1 MIKRNLLLI
10 LLTALVGIA
19 VFNAS
24 SSDEQVNTIS
34 DINNGIEVNSLKQV
48 PSLSIEEIKTEFVIL
63 NLWASWCIPCQNEV
77 DELLKIS
84 EQSNITVI
92 GILVDDSVS
101 NGREFIKDNKITYK
115 NVLEEEESDIVLSQ
129 FSWTGIPTTLVLDRN
144 LSILHTLNGCL
155 LYTSPSPRDRTRSRM
170 PSSA

>member
-10 LLTALVGIA
+10 LLTALVGVA

-34 DINNGIEVNSLKQV
+34 DINNGIEVDSLKQI
-48 PSLSIEEIKTEFVIL
+48 PSLSIEETKTEFVIL

-92 GILVDDSVS
+92 GILVDDSAS

-144 LSILHTLNGCL
+144 LSILHTLNGEITANEIIEL
-155 LYTSPSPRDRTRSRM
+155 TK
-170 PSSA
+170 

>member
-34 DINNGIEVNSLKQV
+34 DINNGIEVDSLKQL
-48 PSLSIEEIKTEFVIL
+48 PSLSIAEIKTEFVIL

-92 GILVDDSVS
+92 GILVDDSAS

-144 LSILHTLNGCL
+144 LSILHTLNGEITANEIIEL
-155 LYTSPSPRDRTRSRM
+155 TK
-170 PSSA
+170 

>member
-19 VFNAS
+19 VLNSS

-34 DINNGIEVNSLKQV
+34 DINNGIEVDSLKQV
-48 PSLSIEEIKTEFVIL
+48 HSLSIEEIKTEFVIL

-77 DELLKIS
+77 DELLKVS

-92 GILVDDSVS
+92 GILVDDSTS
-101 NGREFIKDNKITYK
+101 NGRKFIKDNKITYK
-115 NVLEEEESDIVLSQ
+115 NILEEEESDIVLSQ
-129 FSWTGIPTTLVLDRN
+129 FNWTGIPTTLILNRN
-144 LSILHTLNGCL
+144 LFILYTLNGEITANEIIEL
-155 LYTSPSPRDRTRSRM
+155 TK
-170 PSSA
+170 

>member
-34 DINNGIEVNSLKQV
+34 DINNGIEVDSLKQV
-48 PSLSIEEIKTEFVIL
+48 PSLSIEEIETEFVIL

-144 LSILHTLNGCL
+144 LSILHTLNGEITANEIIEL
-155 LYTSPSPRDRTRSRM
+155 TK
-170 PSSA
+170 

>member
-1 MIKRNLLLI
+1 MIKRNLLLM

-34 DINNGIEVNSLKQV
+34 DINNGIEVDSLKQV

-92 GILVDDSVS
+92 GILVDDSAS
-101 NGREFIKDNKITYK
+101 NGREFIEDNKITYK
-115 NVLEEEESDIVLSQ
+115 NILEEEASDLILSQ
-129 FSWTGIPTTLVLDRN
+129 FSWTGIPTTLVLDSN
-144 LSILHTLNGCL
+144 LLILHTLNGEITANEIIEL
-155 LYTSPSPRDRTRSRM
+155 TK
-170 PSSA
+170 

>member
-19 VFNAS
+19 VLNAS
-24 SSDEQVNTIS
+24 SSEEQVNTIS
-34 DINNGIEVNSLKQV
+34 DINNGIEVDSLKQV

-92 GILVDDSVS
+92 GILVDDSAS

-115 NVLEEEESDIVLSQ
+115 NVLEEEESDIVLSE
-129 FSWTGIPTTLVLDRN
+129 FNWIGIPTTLVLDRN
-144 LSILHTLNGCL
+144 LSILHTLNGEITANEIFEL
-155 LYTSPSPRDRTRSRM
+155 TK
-170 PSSA
+170 

>member
-34 DINNGIEVNSLKQV
+34 DINNGIEVDSLKQV

-92 GILVDDSVS
+92 GILVDDSAS

-115 NVLEEEESDIVLSQ
+115 NILEEAESDIVLSQ
-129 FSWTGIPTTLVLDRN
+129 FNWTGIPTTLVLDKN
-144 LSILHTLNGCL
+144 LSILHTLNGEITANEIIEL
-155 LYTSPSPRDRTRSRM
+155 TK
-170 PSSA
+170 

>member
-24 SSDEQVNTIS
+24 SSDEQVSTIS
-34 DINNGIEVNSLKQV
+34 DINNGIEVDSLKQV

-92 GILVDDSVS
+92 GILVDDSAS

-144 LSILHTLNGCL
+144 LSILHTLNGEITANEIIEL
-155 LYTSPSPRDRTRSRM
+155 TK
-170 PSSA
+170 

>member
-34 DINNGIEVNSLKQV
+34 DINNGIEVDALKQV

-92 GILVDDSVS
+92 GILVDDSAS

-144 LSILHTLNGCL
+144 LSILHTLNGEITANEIIGL
-155 LYTSPSPRDRTRSRM
+155 TK
-170 PSSA
+170 

>member
-34 DINNGIEVNSLKQV
+34 DINNGIEVDSLKQV
-48 PSLSIEEIKTEFVIL
+48 NSLSIEEINTEFIIL

-92 GILVDDSVS
+92 GILVDDSAS

-129 FSWTGIPTTLVLDRN
+129 FSWTGIPTTLVLDSN
-144 LSILHTLNGCL
+144 LSILHTLNGEITANEIIEL
-155 LYTSPSPRDRTRSRM
+155 TK
-170 PSSA
+170 

>member
-34 DINNGIEVNSLKQV
+34 DINNGIEVDSLKQV
-48 PSLSIEEIKTEFVIL
+48 PSLNIEEIKTEFVIL

-92 GILVDDSVS
+92 GILVDDSAS
-101 NGREFIKDNKITYK
+101 NGREFIKDYKITYK
-115 NVLEEEESDIVLSQ
+115 NVLDEEESDIVLSQ

-144 LSILHTLNGCL
+144 LSILHTLNGEITANEIIEL
-155 LYTSPSPRDRTRSRM
+155 TK
-170 PSSA
+170 

>member
-34 DINNGIEVNSLKQV
+34 DINNGIEVDSLKQV

-84 EQSNITVI
+84 KQSNITVI
-92 GILVDDSVS
+92 GILVDDSAS
-101 NGREFIKDNKITYK
+101 NGKEFIKDNKITYK
-115 NVLEEEESDIVLSQ
+115 NILEEAESDIVLSQ
-129 FSWTGIPTTLVLDRN
+129 FNWTGIPTTLVLDRN
-144 LSILHTLNGCL
+144 LSILHTLNGEITANEIIEL
-155 LYTSPSPRDRTRSRM
+155 TK
-170 PSSA
+170 

>member
-34 DINNGIEVNSLKQV
+34 DINNGIEVDSLKQV

-92 GILVDDSVS
+92 GILVDDSAS
-101 NGREFIKDNKITYK
+101 NGREFIKDNKISYK

-144 LSILHTLNGCL
+144 LLILHTLNGEITANEIIEL
-155 LYTSPSPRDRTRSRM
+155 TK
-170 PSSA
+170 

>member
-10 LLTALVGIA
+10 LLTALVAIA

-34 DINNGIEVNSLKQV
+34 DINNGIEVDSLKQV

-92 GILVDDSVS
+92 GILVDDSAS
-101 NGREFIKDNKITYK
+101 NGKEFIKDNKVTYK
-115 NVLEEEESDIVLSQ
+115 NILEEAESDIVLSQ
-129 FSWTGIPTTLVLDRN
+129 FNWTGIPTTLVLDRN
-144 LSILHTLNGCL
+144 LSILHTLNGEITANEIIEL
-155 LYTSPSPRDRTRSRM
+155 TK
-170 PSSA
+170 

>member
-19 VFNAS
+19 VLNAS

-34 DINNGIEVNSLKQV
+34 DINNGIEVDSLKQLH
-48 PSLSIEEIKTEFVIL
+48 SLSIEESKTEFVIL

-92 GILVDDSVS
+92 GILVDDSAS

-129 FSWTGIPTTLVLDRN
+129 FNWTGIPTTLVLDRN
-144 LSILHTLNGCL
+144 LSILHTLNGEITANEIIEL
-155 LYTSPSPRDRTRSRM
+155 TK
-170 PSSA
+170 

>member
-19 VFNAS
+19 VLNAS
-24 SSDEQVNTIS
+24 SSDEQVKTIS
-34 DINNGIEVNSLKQV
+34 DINNGIEVDSLKQV
-48 PSLSIEEIKTEFVIL
+48 HSLNIEEIKTEFVIL

-92 GILVDDSVS
+92 GILVDDSAS
-101 NGREFIKDNKITYK
+101 NGREFIEDNKITYK
-115 NVLEEEESDIVLSQ
+115 NILEEAESDIVLSQ
-129 FSWTGIPTTLVLDRN
+129 FNWTGIPTTLVLDRN
-144 LSILHTLNGCL
+144 LSILHTLNGEITANEIIEL
-155 LYTSPSPRDRTRSRM
+155 TK
-170 PSSA
+170 

>member
-34 DINNGIEVNSLKQV
+34 DINNGIEVDSLKQV
-48 PSLSIEEIKTEFVIL
+48 HSLNIEEIKTEFVIL

-92 GILVDDSVS
+92 GILVDDWAS

-144 LSILHTLNGCL
+144 LSILHTLNGEITANEIIEL
-155 LYTSPSPRDRTRSRM
+155 TK
-170 PSSA
+170 

>member
-34 DINNGIEVNSLKQV
+34 DINNGIEVDSLKQV

-92 GILVDDSVS
+92 GILVDDSAS
-101 NGREFIKDNKITYK
+101 NGKEFIKDNKITYK
-115 NVLEEEESDIVLSQ
+115 NILEEAESDIVLSQ
-129 FSWTGIPTTLVLDRN
+129 FNWTGIPTTLVLDKN
-144 LSILHTLNGCL
+144 LSILHTFNGEITANEIIEL
-155 LYTSPSPRDRTRSRM
+155 TK
-170 PSSA
+170 

>member
-34 DINNGIEVNSLKQV
+34 DINNGIEVDSLKQV
-48 PSLSIEEIKTEFVIL
+48 PSLSIEEIKTEFIIL
-63 NLWASWCIPCQNEV
+63 NIWASWCIPCQNEV

-144 LSILHTLNGCL
+144 LSILHTLNGEITANEIIEL
-155 LYTSPSPRDRTRSRM
+155 TK
-170 PSSA
+170 

>member
-34 DINNGIEVNSLKQV
+34 DINNGIEVDSLKQV

-92 GILVDDSVS
+92 GILVDDSAS
-101 NGREFIKDNKITYK
+101 NGREFIKDNKIITAYK
-115 NVLEEEESDIVLSQ
+115 NGKYNLIVNYQ
-129 FSWTGIPTTLVLDRN
+129 
-144 LSILHTLNGCL
+144 NGCQVSNDIL
-155 LYTSPSPRDRTRSRM
+155 IDIN
-170 PSSA
+170 

>member
-34 DINNGIEVNSLKQV
+34 DINNGIEVDSLKQV

-92 GILVDDSVS
+92 GILVDDSAS
-101 NGREFIKDNKITYK
+101 NGREFIKDNRITYK
-115 NVLEEEESDIVLSQ
+115 NILEEEESDIVLSQ
-129 FSWTGIPTTLVLDRN
+129 FNWSGIPTTLVLDRN
-144 LSILHTLNGCL
+144 LSILHTLNGEITANEIIEL
-155 LYTSPSPRDRTRSRM
+155 TK
-170 PSSA
+170 

>member
-19 VFNAS
+19 VLNAS
-24 SSDEQVNTIS
+24 SSDEQVKTIS
-34 DINNGIEVNSLKQV
+34 DINNGIEVDSLKQV
-48 PSLSIEEIKTEFVIL
+48 HSLNIEEIKTEFVIL

-92 GILVDDSVS
+92 GILVDDSAS

-115 NVLEEEESDIVLSQ
+115 NILEEGESDIVLSQ
-129 FSWTGIPTTLVLDRN
+129 FNWTGIPTTLVLDRN
-144 LSILHTLNGCL
+144 LSILHTLNGEITANEIIEL
-155 LYTSPSPRDRTRSRM
+155 TK
-170 PSSA
+170 

>member
-34 DINNGIEVNSLKQV
+34 DINNGIEVDSLKQV

-77 DELLKIS
+77 GELLKIS

-92 GILVDDSVS
+92 GILVDDSAS

-115 NVLEEEESDIVLSQ
+115 NILEEAESDIVLSQ
-129 FSWTGIPTTLVLDRN
+129 FNWTGIPTTLVLDRN
-144 LSILHTLNGCL
+144 LSILHTLNGEIAADEIIEL
-155 LYTSPSPRDRTRSRM
+155 TK
-170 PSSA
+170 

>member
-34 DINNGIEVNSLKQV
+34 DINNGIEVDSLKQV
-48 PSLSIEEIKTEFVIL
+48 PSLSIEEIKTEFIIL

-84 EQSNITVI
+84 EQTNITVI
-92 GILVDDSVS
+92 GILVDDSAS
-101 NGREFIKDNKITYK
+101 NGREFIKDNKISYK

-144 LSILHTLNGCL
+144 LSILHTLNGEITANEIIEL
-155 LYTSPSPRDRTRSRM
+155 TK
-170 PSSA
+170 

>member
-10 LLTALVGIA
+10 LLTALIGIA

-34 DINNGIEVNSLKQV
+34 DINNGIEVDSLKQV

-92 GILVDDSVS
+92 GILVDDSAS

-129 FSWTGIPTTLVLDRN
+129 FSWTGIPTTLVLDKN
-144 LSILHTLNGCL
+144 LSILHTLNGEITANEIIEL
-155 LYTSPSPRDRTRSRM
+155 TK
-170 PSSA
+170 

>member
-19 VFNAS
+19 VLNAS
-24 SSDEQVNTIS
+24 SSNEQVNTIS
-34 DINNGIEVNSLKQV
+34 DINNGIEVDSLKQV
-48 PSLSIEEIKTEFVIL
+48 HSLNIEEIKTEFVIL

-92 GILVDDSVS
+92 GILVDDSAS

-144 LSILHTLNGCL
+144 LSILHTLNGEITANEIIEL
-155 LYTSPSPRDRTRSRM
+155 TK
-170 PSSA
+170 